1 MPSAPQFAVLC
12 VDDDEDSRVM
22 LGALLSF
29 FDVEV
34 KAVGDAIQA
43 LGLIESE
50 CFDLYLLDAWL
61 PDIDGFELCRRLRL
75 VDPFKPILFF
85 SGAASETDK
94 EKGIQAGATGY
105 VVKPDVG
112 GLLESITQ
120 FLLPTQRTKLFKN
133 SSLTHYSTGIQVQ
146 SRHWVLPK

>member
-1 MPSAPQFAVLC
+1 MSAVPQFAVLC

-34 KAVGDAIQA
+34 KAVGNAIQA

-61 PDIDGFELCRRLRL
+61 PDVDGFELCRRLRQAE
-75 VDPFKPILFF
+75 PFKPILFF

-105 VVKPDVG
+105 VVKPDIG

-120 FLLPTQRTKLFKN
+120 FLLPTQRTRVDEN
-133 SSLTHYSTGIQVQ
+133 SSLSHY
-146 SRHWVLPK
+146 LPALRSKTAIG

>member
-34 KAVGDAIQA
+34 KAVGDAVQA
-43 LGLIESE
+43 LELIESE

-61 PDIDGFELCRRLRL
+61 PAIDGFELCRRLRML
-75 VDPFKPILFF
+75 DPIKPILFF
-85 SGAASETDK
+85 SGAAYETDMQR
-94 EKGIQAGATGY
+94 GIQAGATDY
-105 VVKPDVG
+105 LVKPDIG
-112 GLLESITQ
+112 GLLDSITR
-120 FLLPTQRTKLFKN
+120 FLLPTQRAKLVEN
-133 SSLTHYSTGIQVQ
+133 SIPTQYSSGLQVYNA
-146 SRHWVLPK
+146 H